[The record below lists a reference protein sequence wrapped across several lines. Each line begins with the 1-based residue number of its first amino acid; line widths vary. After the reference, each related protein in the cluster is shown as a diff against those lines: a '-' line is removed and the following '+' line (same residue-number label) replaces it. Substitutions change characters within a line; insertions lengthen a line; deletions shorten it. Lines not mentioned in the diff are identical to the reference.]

1 MNNNEE
7 REEFRKKL
15 VSIIKKKE
23 RKEILDKLR
32 EIKER
37 KDTNKGSKKK
47 RKENKDIII
56 NKKCEK
62 PSNDPIKVDEEGNF
76 KIDGIDFNSKS
87 NHANG
92 TCLWKILFFKLKNIL
107 DSNDDESVYKILSES
122 ATEIEINIG
131 DPVYTT
137 KLKSLICAINKR
149 LDSKHKIKVKHYNC
163 LHNLTESTLTFVE
176 ENLGEEGQIIYV
188 ASIANAASVYGNIHQ
203 IDTAGHFVTTL
214 EFNNDKLINPDDWKS
229 YKSFKVAINKK
240 DNKNE
245 IKVED
250 EKEEN
255 EKERRKYKCK
265 NKTKHILIDC
275 KSNKKMKN
283 KIIRKRISLNCEPNK
298 IIINN
303 KKKDDDENCLKKL
316 VNNLLGEL
324 NKVKNF
330 DFNKELYLQPSA
342 YNWCVLVCAINILII
357 NGISEKEIIKRLK
370 NVIRLHFLS
379 MKRNYRNLEKIEGNG
394 KEFNAF
400 TTFKNAGISVSL
412 NDEIGSFDSIKKK
425 IKHENEPKLIAL
437 IEVSGDKGRKHECLV
452 YSRNGNFFVFNP
464 SRKNIGEVIKEKN
477 ENKNENGGIYY
488 KYISVKGGDKKEIL
502 SWRRI
507 ISVNKEE
514 NYDH

>member
-1 MNNNEE
+1 MPNKDEIWE
-7 REEFRKKL
+7 KFRKKL

-37 KDTNKGSKKK
+37 KDANKGSKKK

-62 PSNDPIKVDEEGNF
+62 PSNGPIKVDEEGNF

-107 DSNDDESVYKILSES
+107 GSNDDESVYKILSES
-122 ATEIEINIG
+122 ATKTGIKIG
-131 DPVYTT
+131 EPVYVD
-137 KLKSLICAINKR
+137 KLGSLISVINEMLYSKC
-149 LDSKHKIKVKHYNC
+149 KHKIKVIFYNC
-163 LHNLTESTLTFVE
+163 LHNLADSTLEYSKKEFGNGDE
-176 ENLGEEGQIIYV
+176 IIY
-188 ASIANAASVYGNIHQ
+188 IAFILNAGKNQDGKVCQ
-203 IDTAGHFVTTL
+203 IGYEGHFVTNF
-214 EFNNDKLINPDDWKS
+214 EFNNDNDKLANSGVWKS
-229 YKSFKVAINKK
+229 YESFKAAINKGK

-330 DFNKELYLQPSA
+330 DFNKELYLQPST

-357 NGISEKEIIKRLK
+357 NDISEKEIIKRLK
-370 NVIRLHFLS
+370 NIIRLHFWS
-379 MKRNYRNLEKIEGNG
+379 MKRNYRNLKKIEGNG

-425 IKHENEPKLIAL
+425 IKRENEPKLMAL

-452 YSRNGNFFVFNP
+452 YSKTGNFFVFNP
-464 SRKNIGEVIKEKN
+464 SRKDIGEVVREK
-477 ENKNENGGIYY
+477 GGIYY
-488 KYISVKGGDKKEIL
+488 KYSANGEDKKEIL